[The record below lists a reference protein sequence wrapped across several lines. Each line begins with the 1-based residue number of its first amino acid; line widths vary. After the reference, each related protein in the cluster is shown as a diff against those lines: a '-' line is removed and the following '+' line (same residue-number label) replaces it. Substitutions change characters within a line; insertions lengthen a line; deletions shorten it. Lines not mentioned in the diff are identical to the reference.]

1 MKVILLTDV
10 KKVGKK
16 GEVKEV
22 ADGYG
27 RNYLIKN
34 GLAVLASSRGLQ
46 ILEHQKAEEAQ
57 LYQQHKQEAE
67 ELKKKIE
74 AVKLTFPVKT
84 GKDGKLF
91 GSIST
96 SKIAEQLAKQYGF
109 EVEKRKFVD
118 NDNLTSLGHYD
129 VKCELFKDVIATISV
144 DLVEQ

>member
-1 MKVILLTDV
+1 M
-10 KKVGKK
+10 
-16 GEVKEV
+16 E
-22 ADGYG
+22 
-27 RNYLIKN
+27 
-34 GLAVLASSRGLQ
+34 
-46 ILEHQKAEEAQ
+46 ILEHQKAEEAK
-57 LYQQHKQEAE
+57 LYQQHKAEAE